1 MNPTKSTH
9 LKEQLRK
16 LPNKPGV
23 YIMYD
28 RFRQTLY
35 VGKAKNLK
43 KRVSTYFQASR
54 RTSHAQ
60 PKIRALIALVDDF
73 DFRCVHSESEAL
85 LLESQ
90 LIKKFKP
97 RYNTSLKDDKRF
109 LLIQLNLKEALP
121 KFRLSR
127 NKIYKHYRYYGPFPH
142 SSSLRKTLNL
152 MKQKF
157 GILLSDST
165 PKKIGEKQWRL
176 YDDARAELSDLPNE
190 ISEDEYKER
199 IQKACQF
206 LEGKTEAMIQAL
218 ETKMHAYA
226 QKQNYEKAGE
236 VRDQI
241 IAIEQTSK
249 RTRKFERNLIGL
261 ISESES
267 LDCLKNAL
275 NLDVLPKCIECFDI
289 SHISGS
295 FCVASMVRFNEGKPD
310 RKHYRRYKI
319 QSFVGND
326 DFKAIEEV
334 VARRYK
340 RLKKEKKP
348 FPDLIVVDGGLGQVH
363 AALKALMYEGIDPPS
378 LIGLAKKN
386 ETIVFPDGSPSLN
399 LPFRDPAL
407 RLLQHLRDEAHFY
420 ANSFNTELRSKKIKE
435 SILDDFKGFGP
446 ERKSAVMRHFGTIE
460 KLKKA
465 SLEALIEVEGI
476 GPKTGG
482 KLLDFLR
489 RVD

>member
-1 MNPTKSTH
+1 
-9 LKEQLRK
+9 
-16 LPNKPGV
+16 
-23 YIMYD
+23 
-28 RFRQTLY
+28 
-35 VGKAKNLK
+35 
-43 KRVSTYFQASR
+43 
-54 RTSHAQ
+54 
-60 PKIRALIALVDDF
+60 
-73 DFRCVHSESEAL
+73 
-85 LLESQ
+85 
-90 LIKKFKP
+90 
-97 RYNTSLKDDKRF
+97 
-109 LLIQLNLKEALP
+109 
-121 KFRLSR
+121 
-127 NKIYKHYRYYGPFPH
+127 
-142 SSSLRKTLNL
+142 
-152 MKQKF
+152 
-157 GILLSDST
+157 
-165 PKKIGEKQWRL
+165 
-176 YDDARAELSDLPNE
+176 
-190 ISEDEYKER
+190 
-199 IQKACQF
+199 
-206 LEGKTEAMIQAL
+206 
-218 ETKMHAYA
+218 
-226 QKQNYEKAGE
+226 
-236 VRDQI
+236 
-241 IAIEQTSK
+241 
-249 RTRKFERNLIGL
+249 
-261 ISESES
+261 
-267 LDCLKNAL
+267 
-275 NLDVLPKCIECFDI
+275 
-289 SHISGS
+289 
-295 FCVASMVRFNEGKPD
+295 MVRFNEGKPD